1 MTGLYITIIASVVG
15 IVSWFLI
22 GRVRF
27 YLLKFQLIDHPN
39 ERSSH
44 TKATTHGAGI
54 GVLAVLLPV
63 WIFITFLLPPQSQ
76 AEEMSRWIIPGLTL
90 LLATISFLDDIRG
103 LSQFT
108 RLLMHAGA
116 IITAVQ
122 LLPGPVFT
130 SFLYPALDI
139 FLITIG
145 WIWFMNLFNFMDG
158 IDGISGV
165 ETIAIAIGIY
175 AIGAVFMPYSA
186 SYGQNLVIAAAMAG
200 FLVWNWS
207 PAKIFLGDVGS
218 IPLGFLIGWHLLDLT
233 ANGFWEAAVILPL
246 YYITDSSLTLI
257 RRFLSGQSIWKAH
270 REHFYQVAVQKGWA
284 HSTVAR
290 AIALTNVLLVI
301 LAFFSAYPQLPVFIS
316 WLILLS
322 ACLVVA
328 LLIVWM
334 LYGRDNKTDKTD
346 QPKNNEYV

>member
-27 YLLKFQLIDHPN
+27 YLLKFQLIDYPN

-122 LLPGPVFT
+122 
-130 SFLYPALDI
+130 
-139 FLITIG
+139 
-145 WIWFMNLFNFMDG
+145 
-158 IDGISGV
+158 
-165 ETIAIAIGIY
+165 
-175 AIGAVFMPYSA
+175 
-186 SYGQNLVIAAAMAG
+186 
-200 FLVWNWS
+200 
-207 PAKIFLGDVGS
+207 
-218 IPLGFLIGWHLLDLT
+218 
-233 ANGFWEAAVILPL
+233 
-246 YYITDSSLTLI
+246 
-257 RRFLSGQSIWKAH
+257 
-270 REHFYQVAVQKGWA
+270 
-284 HSTVAR
+284 
-290 AIALTNVLLVI
+290 
-301 LAFFSAYPQLPVFIS
+301 
-316 WLILLS
+316 
-322 ACLVVA
+322 
-328 LLIVWM
+328 
-334 LYGRDNKTDKTD
+334 
-346 QPKNNEYV
+346 